1 MKFLSIAAGRLT
13 FAVAVLVC
21 VPIWAFMAIVSPV
34 RLARVIR
41 ATLAELD
48 ASFAHRPEVH
58 NGE

>member
-1 MKFLSIAAGRLT
+1 MEILQIVAGRLT
-13 FAVAVLVC
+13 FATAVLFC
-21 VPIWAFMAIVSPV
+21 VPIWALLAIVSPV